1 VAWTLKGTVLVACN
15 CDYGCPCNYNARPS
29 HGACEGG
36 WTWVIDKGRRDGV
49 SLDGLACSVFAA
61 WPGAIHEGGGKAVAF
76 FDERADEEQ
85 RDHLATLLRGEDGG
99 PWSIFINTYS
109 LEEPRPLPFEVRL
122 AEHRSTLSIHGAVE
136 LAMEPIHNPVT
147 GVEVHPG
154 TVLPEGLVFKE
165 GYYATSS
172 VFTLSGDTVAYDH
185 SRRNTEYA
193 PFSYSSG

>member
-1 VAWTLKGTVLVACN
+1 MAWSLQGTVLIACN
-15 CDYGCPCNYNARPS
+15 CDYGCPCNYNARPTS
-29 HGACEGG
+29 DYCEGG
-36 WTWVIDKGRRDGV
+36 WTWVIEQGERDGD

-76 FDERADEEQ
+76 YDERADDEQ
-85 RDHLATLLRGEDGG
+85 RRHLETLLRGDDGG

-109 LEEPRPLPFEVRL
+109 LEEPKPVAYDVTL
-122 AEHRSTLSIHGAVE
+122 AEHRSTLSIADHVE

-165 GYYATSS
+165 GWYATSS
-172 VFTLSGDTVAYDH
+172 VFTLAGGAVRYDH

-193 PFSYSSG
+193 PFSYSG

>member
-1 VAWTLKGTVLVACN
+1 VAWSLQGTVLVACN

-29 HGACEGG
+29 TGHCEGG
-36 WTWVIDKGRRDGV
+36 WMWVIEKGERDGN

-76 FDERADEEQ
+76 YDERADDEQ
-85 RDHLATLLRGEDGG
+85 RGHLRTLLKGEDGG

-109 LEEPRPLPFEVRL
+109 LEDPKPVPFEVEL
-122 AEHRSTLSIHGAVE
+122 AEHRSKLTIPDHVE

-165 GYYATSS
+165 GWYATSS
-172 VFTLSGDTVAYDH
+172 VFTLAGGAVTYDH

-193 PFSYSSG
+193 PFSYSG

>member
-1 VAWTLKGTVLVACN
+1 VAWTLKGTALVACN
-15 CDYGCPCNYNARPS
+15 CDYGCPCNYNALPTT
-29 HGACEGG
+29 GACEGG
-36 WTWVIDKGRRDGV
+36 WTWVIEKGQRNGV
-49 SLDGLACSVFAA
+49 RLDGLACSIFAA

-76 FDERADEEQ
+76 FDDRADEEQ
-85 RDHLATLLRGEDGG
+85 RDHLRTLLCGDDGG

-109 LEEPRPLPFEVRL
+109 LEEPRPAPYTVTL
-122 AEHRSTLSIHGAVE
+122 AEHHSTLSIEGVVE

-172 VFTLSGDTVAYDH
+172 VFTVSGAAVAYDH

-193 PFSYSSG
+193 PFSYSSE